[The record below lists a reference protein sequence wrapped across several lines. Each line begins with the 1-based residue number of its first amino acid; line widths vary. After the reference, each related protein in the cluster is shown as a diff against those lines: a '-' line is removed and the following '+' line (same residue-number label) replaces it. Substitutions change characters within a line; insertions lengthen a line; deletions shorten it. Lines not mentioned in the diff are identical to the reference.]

1 MDDDRRLSSRL
12 EMNVKTR
19 QTIFSRISSLFRS
32 PKLSVKV
39 KKYDV
44 FVYELCQG
52 NISKHGFAGS
62 RLSRSASISI
72 CDQLLQGLIEL
83 ENSNNC
89 HNDLKPENVLY
100 NCDKNGKIHIKI
112 SDFGQAGRTGGTPGW
127 TWPKFLTERKPG
139 KSDAY
144 SIALLM
150 LYTMC
155 DDREVFYRI
164 RNNYVENSRQ
174 QWLVDFRNDPF
185 FKLVIDMMNLKFT
198 PREAKRR
205 WDKISNQVQITKEY
219 LRLMFGVD
227 ESYLRVQD
235 GMDLAQ
241 QNIARVTL
249 LDRLVHEL

>member
-1 MDDDRRLSSRL
+1 MK
-12 EMNVKTR
+12 VKTR
-19 QTIFSRISSLFRS
+19 QTIFSKISSFFRS
-32 PKLSVKV
+32 QKKLNEV

-44 FVYELCQG
+44 FVYELCRG
-52 NISKHGFAGS
+52 NITKQGSDGFAGS
-62 RLSRSASISI
+62 RLSRSESISI
-72 CDQLLQGLIEL
+72 CDQLLQGLIQL

-100 NCDKNGKIHIKI
+100 NCDQSGKIHIKI

-174 QWLVDFRNDPF
+174 QWLIDFRKDPF
-185 FKLVIDMMNLKFT
+185 FELVIDMMNLKLT

-205 WDKISNQVQITKEY
+205 WDNIPNKVQITKEY
-219 LRLMFGVD
+219 LKLTFGVD

-235 GMDLAQ
+235 GMDFVQ
-241 QNIARVTL
+241 QNIARITL
-249 LDRLVHEL
+249 LDRLVVGL